1 MTERGSRKSLAGTVI
16 STKTDKTVMVLVERL
31 TKHRTYGKY
40 IRRRSKY
47 MAHDPRNRCQI
58 GDRVKIVE
66 SRPISKR
73 KRWQVIDIAT
83 KNGINTQADQ
93 EHSTPSSSSEPTK

>member
-1 MTERGSRKSLAGTVI
+1 MTERGSRKSLAGTVV
-16 STKTDKTVMVLVERL
+16 SNRMEKTALILVERL

-47 MAHDPRNRCQI
+47 MAHDPQNKCQI
-58 GDRVKIVE
+58 GDKVKIVE

-73 KRWQVIDIAT
+73 KRWQVLEIT
-83 KNGINTQADQ
+83 KKANIED
-93 EHSTPSSSSEPTK
+93 